1 MFIKK
6 ISKFLEDYDGITK
19 SQFMK
24 ILSWNNPGFDDYKF
38 EKDFLLTLILIK
50 FWQKYPDLVFKW
62 WTCLNKIYFPYFR
75 MSEDLDFVL
84 NTDMIQTGR
93 RKLLKQYENDF
104 IADLDILWVHLKQ
117 EQKNKQERTK
127 FDSHKLAM
135 FTFEYRSV
143 INNSIQTI
151 KIDIS
156 LKNKLHLAPVPG
168 IIQSI
173 YVDKIMEEN
182 IFWEHYINCI
192 DLKESTAEKLRAALT
207 RRTPAIRD
215 FFDIWYIKNNWVF
228 DFDDTQFRDL
238 LTIKLQEVD
247 FDYTLEENYDLLVK
261 QIETDLR
268 PVLNEDFD
276 FNFDDIYNF
285 ILSFKQ

>member
-6 ISKFLEDYDGITK
+6 ISKFLEGYDDITK

-50 FWQKYPDLVFKW
+50 FWEKYPDLVFKW
-62 WTCLNKIYFPYFR
+62 GTCLNKIYFPYFR

-84 NTDMIQTGR
+84 NSDAWQTTR
-93 RKLLKQYENDF
+93 RKIFKQYENDF
-104 IADLDILWVHLKQ
+104 IADLSILGISLR
-117 EQKNKQERTK
+117 EGRTK
-127 FDSHKLAM
+127 FDTHKLAM
-135 FTFEYRSV
+135 FTFEYNSI

-156 LKNKLHLAPVPG
+156 LKNKLYLAPIPW

-173 YVDKIMEEN
+173 YIDKIMEEN
-182 IFWEHYINCI
+182 IFDTHYINCI

-215 FFDIWYIKNNWVF
+215 FFDIWYIKYNWGF
-228 DFDDTQFRDL
+228 DFDDRGFRDL
-238 LTIKLQEVD
+238 LKLKLKEVD
-247 FDYTLEENYDLLVK
+247 FDYTLDDNYDLLVK
-261 QIETDLR
+261 QIQTDLK

-276 FNFDDIYNF
+276 FDFDEIYSF
-285 ILSFKQ
+285 ILSFKE

>member
-6 ISKFLEDYDGITK
+6 ISKFLEGYDDITK

-50 FWQKYPDLVFKW
+50 FWEKYPDLVFKW
-62 WTCLNKIYFPYFR
+62 GTCLNKIYFPYFR

-84 NTDMIQTGR
+84 NNDAWQTTR
-93 RKLLKQYENDF
+93 RKTLKQYENDF
-104 IADLDILWVHLKQ
+104 IADLSILGISLR
-117 EQKNKQERTK
+117 EGRTK
-127 FDSHKLAM
+127 FDTHKLAM
-135 FTFEYRSV
+135 FTFEYNSI

-156 LKNKLHLAPVPG
+156 LKNKLYLAPIPW

-173 YVDKIMEEN
+173 YIDKIMEEN
-182 IFWEHYINCI
+182 IFDTHYINCI

-215 FFDIWYIKNNWVF
+215 FFDIWYIKYNWGF
-228 DFDDTQFRDL
+228 DFDDKEFRDL
-238 LTIKLQEVD
+238 LKLKLKEVD
-247 FDYTLEENYDLLVK
+247 FDYTLEDNYDLLVK
-261 QIETDLR
+261 QIQTDLK

-276 FNFDDIYNF
+276 FDFDEIYSF
-285 ILSFKQ
+285 ILSFKE

>member
-6 ISKFLEDYDGITK
+6 ISKFLEGYDDITK

-50 FWQKYPDLVFKW
+50 FWEKYPDLVFKW
-62 WTCLNKIYFPYFR
+62 GTCLNKIYFPYFR

-84 NTDMIQTGR
+84 NNDAWQTTR
-93 RKLLKQYENDF
+93 RKTLKQYENDF
-104 IADLDILWVHLKQ
+104 IADLSILGISLR
-117 EQKNKQERTK
+117 EGRTK
-127 FDSHKLAM
+127 FDTHKLAM
-135 FTFEYRSV
+135 FTFEYNSI

-156 LKNKLHLAPVPG
+156 LKNKLYLAPIPW

-173 YVDKIMEEN
+173 YIDKIMEEN
-182 IFWEHYINCI
+182 IFDTHYINCI

-215 FFDIWYIKNNWVF
+215 FFDIWYIKYNWGF
-228 DFDDTQFRDL
+228 DFDDRGFRDL
-238 LTIKLQEVD
+238 LKLKLKEVD
-247 FDYTLEENYDLLVK
+247 FDYTLDDNYDLLVK
-261 QIETDLR
+261 QIQTDLK

-276 FNFDDIYNF
+276 FDFDEIYSF
-285 ILSFKQ
+285 ILSFKE

>member
-84 NTDMIQTGR
+84 NTDMRQTGR

>member
-6 ISKFLEDYDGITK
+6 ISKFLEGYDDITK

-50 FWQKYPDLVFKW
+50 FWEKYPDLVFKW
-62 WTCLNKIYFPYFR
+62 GTCLNKIYFPYFR

-84 NTDMIQTGR
+84 NSDAWQTTR
-93 RKLLKQYENDF
+93 RKILKQYENDF
-104 IADLDILWVHLKQ
+104 IADLSILGISLR
-117 EQKNKQERTK
+117 EGGTK
-127 FDSHKLAM
+127 FDTHKLAM
-135 FTFEYRSV
+135 FTFEYNSI

-156 LKNKLHLAPVPG
+156 LKNKLYLAPIPW

-173 YVDKIMEEN
+173 YIDKIMEEN
-182 IFWEHYINCI
+182 IFDTHYINCI

-215 FFDIWYIKNNWVF
+215 FFDIWYIKYNWGF
-228 DFDDTQFRDL
+228 DFDDKEFRDL
-238 LTIKLQEVD
+238 LKLKLKEVD
-247 FDYTLEENYDLLVK
+247 FDYTLDDNYDLLVK
-261 QIETDLR
+261 QIQTDLK

-276 FNFDDIYNF
+276 FDFDEIYSF
-285 ILSFKQ
+285 ILSFKE